1 MTDRTVTDEPDDG
14 VEGAEAEPAPPRSSR
29 LSWVI
34 TIAVAVGFAVV
45 LRAFVIQT
53 FWIPSGSMED
63 TLIKDDRV
71 IVEKITDAH
80 HPSRGDVIVF
90 HKPPTLHD
98 DRIDHLIKRVIGLP
112 GESVAFAGG
121 RVYIND
127 TVLPEPYLASGTTT
141 VRLPDGPDC
150 SREAPCIVP
159 AGHVWAMGD
168 NRSNSTDSR
177 ADVVGPV
184 DEDAI
189 VGRAIWLVWPF
200 NRLSGL

>member
-1 MTDRTVTDEPDDG
+1 VTDDADDG
-14 VEGAEAEPAPPRSSR
+14 LDEADAAPAQARSSR

-34 TIAVAVGFAVV
+34 TVAVAVGFAVV
-45 LRAFVIQT
+45 LRTFVIQT

-71 IVEKITDAH
+71 IVEKVTDAH

-98 DRIDHLIKRVIGLP
+98 DRIDHLIKRVVGLP
-112 GESVAFAGG
+112 GESIAFADGH
-121 RVYIND
+121 VYVND
-127 TVLPEPYLASGTTT
+127 NVLQEPYLASGTTT
-141 VRLPDGPDC
+141 VRLSDGPEC
-150 SREAPCIVP
+150 SREAPCVVP
-159 AGHVWAMGD
+159 PGHVWAMGD
-168 NRSNSTDSR
+168 NRGNSTDSR
-177 ADVVGPV
+177 ATVVGPV